1 MTRISC
7 ILVANRGEIVSRVAR
22 TASRLGV
29 RTVGVYSSSDADS
42 RYLDDV
48 DLAVSLGDDSQS
60 SPYLSI
66 ENIIDAC
73 RRTGADAV
81 HPGYGFLAENAEFA
95 RAVGEAGLIWIGP
108 TPEAIDAMGGKIGA
122 KQIAAEAGV
131 PVLDSV
137 TVGEDVAA
145 SIDDIKALQPPLLV
159 KPSAGGGGK
168 GMVRLDSH
176 DGLERALE
184 TARRG
189 AESAFGDGTLF
200 VERYL
205 EGPRHVEVQILG
217 DTRGSVVHLGTR
229 DCSVQRRHQKIIE
242 EAPAPDTNPVE
253 LARQICDSAVAL
265 AKQIGYV
272 GAGTVEFLAFDG
284 GYAFLE
290 MNTRLQV
297 EHAVTE
303 EVTGVDL
310 VEQQIRIAEGAPL
323 TPWVGGADELI
334 AGHSI
339 EARVYA
345 EDPARDY
352 LPSPGLI
359 THWSAPELEGVRWE
373 IGVRS
378 GSEVSVRFDPM
389 IAKAVATADDRP
401 TAIAL
406 LRKALSAV
414 EVAGIST
421 NIPQLLAILDD
432 DEFVGTAVGTDFLER
447 RAELVGSDADAEDV
461 RLAAVAAALQSLLH
475 KPTGPVVQAFAPV
488 GFRNLRSQ
496 PVQTHFTHTSG
507 DLQVDLTPERDGTW
521 TWQDGETAR
530 PVRVARLEDDRI
542 AIEVDGMR
550 RSFAITAGDPTLVGT
565 PRGVISLHPVAAD
578 GSDDAEGIAGSVE
591 APLPGLVVAIEVE
604 VGDKVGADQT
614 LVVLEAM
621 KMEHKLTAGGPGV
634 VKEILVGVGDSV
646 DYQAALVVVE
656 EDES

>member
-22 TASRLGV
+22 TASGLGI

-48 DLAVSLGDDSQS
+48 DIAVALGDDSNA

-66 ENIIDAC
+66 EKLIDAC

-95 RAVGEAGLIWIGP
+95 QAVIDAGLTWIGP
-108 TPEAIDAMGGKIGA
+108 TPAAIESMGGKIGA
-122 KQIAAEAGV
+122 KEIAAEAGV

-137 TVGEDVAA
+137 TV
-145 SIDDIKALQPPLLV
+145 SDDIPGSLEAIGKLEPPLLV

-176 DGLERALE
+176 DGLERALQ

-205 EGPRHVEVQILG
+205 EGPRHVEVQVLG
-217 DTRGSVVHLGTR
+217 DIEGNVIHLGTR

-242 EAPAPDTNPVE
+242 EAPAPATTPPE
-253 LARQICDSAVAL
+253 LADQICQAAVAL
-265 AKQIGYV
+265 AERIGYV
-272 GAGTVEFLAFDG
+272 GAGTVEFLAYDG
-284 GYAFLE
+284 GFAFLE

-303 EVTGVDL
+303 EVVGIDL
-310 VEQQIRIAEGAPL
+310 VAQQIRIAEGAAIEQRVL
-323 TPWVGGADELI
+323 DRSARLSYD
-334 AGHSI
+334 GHAI
-339 EARVYA
+339 EARIYA

-359 THWSAPELEGVRWE
+359 SHWKAPELEGVRWE
-373 IGVRS
+373 ISVRS

-389 IAKAVATADDRP
+389 IAKAVARADDRP
-401 TAIAL
+401 TAIAR
-406 LRKALSAV
+406 LRAALGAI
-414 EVAGIST
+414 EITGIKT

-432 DEFVGTAVGTDFLER
+432 AEFAETAVGTDYLAR
-447 RAELVGSDADAEDV
+447 RSELVGSSSDGETV
-461 RLAAVAAALQSLLH
+461 RLAAVAAALHALLT
-475 KPTGPVVQAFAPV
+475 PPGGPVVQPFVPV

-496 PVQTHFTHTSG
+496 PAITRFTSG
-507 DLQVDLTPERDGTW
+507 GEEVEIALTPQRDGTW
-521 TWQDGETAR
+521 TLDGDDTT
-530 PVRVARLEDDRI
+530 VRVARHEGDRI
-542 AIEVDGMR
+542 ALEIDGVR
-550 RSFAITAGDPTLVGT
+550 RSFCVVPGEPTLV
-565 PRGVISLHPVAAD
+565 RGAGGIVELSPVAAI
-578 GSDDAEGIAGSVE
+578 GQDDADNVAGSIV
-591 APLPGLVVAIEVE
+591 APLPGLVVSIDVA
-604 VGDKVGADQT
+604 VGDEVKADQT
-614 LVVLEAM
+614 LISLEAM
-621 KMEHKLTAGGPGV
+621 KMEHKLSAGGSGV
-634 VKEILVGVGDSV
+634 VKEILVAVGDTV
-646 DYQAALVVVE
+646 DYQAPLVVVE
-656 EDES
+656 ES